1 MKLYMLAITILIL
14 TASAIFSAEDVTEET
29 PSRLAPA
36 VGISSSPLSV
46 GYKLTIADHY
56 GIDFLAYIPVIETQK
71 TENDEKLSG
80 LRFGGLVGYSFPLRL
95 EENIGF
101 FMRPQF
107 DFNYLMQSGESSGG
121 ADLSRNVLTIRPG
134 VFAGIE
140 VFLEEIGI
148 PDVNVQMGIT
158 AGSEFMSENLDSGG
172 VEFKTTSFGGPLID
186 KGYFGATLGIWWF
199 F

>member
-1 MKLYMLAITILIL
+1 MRLIFTSLIL
-14 TASAIFSAEDVTEET
+14 TALMAAVLFAAEDVTTET

-36 VGISSSPLSV
+36 LGITSSPLAI

-56 GIDFLAYIPVIETQK
+56 GIDFLAHIPIIATSKV
-71 TENDEKLSG
+71 ENGEELSG
-80 LRFGGLVGYSFPLRL
+80 LQIGGLVGYSFPLRL

-101 FMRPQF
+101 VMRPQF
-107 DFNYLMQSGESSGG
+107 DFSYLIQSGESGG
-121 ADLSRNVLTIRPG
+121 GTDIKRNVLTIRPG
-134 VFAGIE
+134 VFAGID

-158 AGSEFMSENLDSGG
+158 AGSEFMSENLDWGG
-172 VEFKTTSFGGPLID
+172 AEIKTTSFNGPFVD